1 MPNRYKNINVTETDT
16 GRQYRRSVIYPDI
29 EVSDQDIY
37 VIATDGDRYDTLAQ
51 IYYGDPSLWWIISTA
66 NSSSN
71 RASLIPD
78 PGTQIRIPYNKQ
90 EAVNSFESLNSNR

>member
-1 MPNRYKNINVTETDT
+1 MPNRYKNIQVTQTEN
-16 GRQYRRSVIYPDI
+16 GRPYRRSTIYPDLPT
-29 EVSDQDIY
+29 SDQDIY

-51 IYYGDPSLWWIISTA
+51 TYYGDSSLGWIISTA

-71 RASLIPD
+71 RASLNPT

-90 EAVNSFESLNSNR
+90 EAVNLFTSLNSNR